1 MSKPK
6 ITTVDGLS
14 VDLSR
19 IKAIKINTNAK
30 LGPTNVL
37 TVDLNLRFEYVFDP
51 NENKHI
57 KESIEDT
64 VSIAYVGYNEA
75 VEARETLTQEWQE
88 YLDKL

>member
-19 IKAIKINTNAK
+19 IKAIKINTNAGIDHK
-30 LGPTNVL
+30 DVL
-37 TVDLNLRFEYVFDP
+37 TIDFNSRFKYVFNP
-51 NENKHI
+51 NENIHT
-57 KESIEDT
+57 KEVINDSI
-64 VSIAYVGYNEA
+64 SIPYFNYSSA
-75 VEARETLTQEWQE
+75 VEARETLTKEWQD